1 MFTHT
6 PHGLG
11 FSGLFVDCCSGPSS
25 NKKKLMT
32 SIVPW
37 CSLQESIKKF
47 MILFTA
53 LSLNGDVFFLLFLV
67 FFSSQRSGLQSVFF
81 ISLLFL
87 RLVAFSPLGDH
98 ILTAVTNIA
107 AKTVLD
113 FFFLNLG

>member
-1 MFTHT
+1 
-6 PHGLG
+6 
-11 FSGLFVDCCSGPSS
+11 
-25 NKKKLMT
+25 
-32 SIVPW
+32 
-37 CSLQESIKKF
+37 

-67 FFSSQRSGLQSVFF
+67 VFSSQRSGLQSVFF

-113 FFFLNLG
+113 FFSSTWGDYQ